1 MTVNAPH
8 DPEVDDLGLTS
19 EDWLNLQYSSNY
31 GTIEPAPG
39 TVEAEL
45 FGQMDE
51 HPRREVEHIAAAEA
65 ADEAWQATKPGRAP
79 QAEPAGAG
87 Q

>member
-8 DPEVDDLGLTS
+8 DPQVDDLGLTS
-19 EDWLNLQYSSNY
+19 ENWLGLQYSRNY
-31 GTIEPAPG
+31 GTIGTAPG
-39 TVEAEL
+39 TIEAEAS
-45 FGQMDE
+45 GQMDE
-51 HPRREVEHIAAAEA
+51 HPQREIEHIAATEP
-65 ADEAWQATKPGRAP
+65 ADEAWRATRPGRAP